1 MPFLSEK
8 NNRIVHHIFESGI
21 ALLIF
26 WLLVITVLSLF
37 NNSTA
42 PKLFTMILT
51 HLVSGRA
58 GGISVGLEL
67 ELAQWL
73 IILNAT
79 LIDSIVVLILYPL
92 FIFSYN
98 HTVKKGI
105 FSAIIQKSAI
115 AAETNRD
122 KVSKFGVV
130 GLLLF
135 VWFPLHM
142 TGPLAGSILGFLLGI
157 SPLKT
162 ISIVLSGTFLA
173 VVSWLLIFRKA
184 FEFTEGFTLI
194 IPVSIVLFSGILYVF
209 YRIKSKSGK
218 E

>member
-1 MPFLSEK
+1 MPYLSEK
-8 NNRIVHHIFESGI
+8 NQKVVHTLFKSGI
-21 ALLIF
+21 ALLVLWIF
-26 WLLVITVLSLF
+26 VITILSLF
-37 NNSTA
+37 NNSSA

-51 HLVSGRA
+51 HLLSGRA

-67 ELAQWL
+67 ELPQWL

-79 LIDSIVVLILYPL
+79 LIDIIVVLILYPL

-98 HTVKKGI
+98 HTVTKGI
-105 FSAIIQKSAI
+105 FSSIIKKSAV
-115 AAETNRD
+115 AAETNRE
-122 KVSKFGVV
+122 KVGKFGVL

-142 TGPLAGSILGFLLGI
+142 TGPLAGSILGFLLGMT
-157 SPLKT
+157 PLKT
-162 ISIVLSGTFLA
+162 ISIVISGTFLA

-184 FEFTEGFTLI
+184 FEFAEGFTLI
-194 IPVSIVLFSGILYVF
+194 IPISIVLFSGILYII
-209 YRIKSKSGK
+209 YRVKSKSK